1 MSASKRAPRVQIGI
15 AVATVAAIALC
26 AIAWI
31 FVPVSFHLAYLAAVL
46 VPWSVSLGSLSL
58 ALTFVL
64 TGGKWGRAC
73 WPWLVLNARL
83 MPLVAILFIPWF
95 IGINDIY
102 PWTKPDFF
110 ASMEHTSHRQWFYQ
124 TPFYI
129 GRTIGYFVIWSILG
143 WMISSV
149 PGGRRR
155 QEADLA
161 PSEVPS
167 RSMIGGQPAAGLG
180 LIAIILSVTWAGMD
194 WVMSFDPLMGSTL
207 FGGMIG
213 IGAVLCGMSAVV
225 AAICCWPPLHGTARD
240 DKTFGDISNLLLAFL
255 MFWAY
260 FSFAHFLIMWNGNF
274 PTEALFYGARVEGIW
289 GWITP
294 ILALGGFVLPFLCL
308 LSHDFKR
315 SRIAMGTLAI
325 GLIFV
330 RLIELWWMV
339 LPAAG
344 DSPKAGFHWTV
355 IPTTVAAAGI
365 YLLTLDLIGRGRAS
379 SLSREG
385 RYA

>member
-1 MSASKRAPRVQIGI
+1 MNASQRSPRVQIGI
-15 AVATVAAIALC
+15 AVATFAAIALC
-26 AIAWI
+26 VIAWV
-31 FVPVSFHLAYLAAVL
+31 FVPVSFYLAYLAAVL
-46 VPWSVSLGSLSL
+46 VPWSVSIGSLSL
-58 ALTFVL
+58 ALVFVL
-64 TGGKWGRAC
+64 TGGSWGRAC

-83 MPLVAILFIPWF
+83 MPLVAILFVPWF
-95 IGINDIY
+95 IGINDLY
-102 PWTKPDFF
+102 PWTNAEFF
-110 ASMEHTSHRQWFYQ
+110 ASMENTSHRQWFYQ

-129 GRTIGYFVIWSILG
+129 GRTIGYFIVWSVLG
-143 WMISSV
+143 FMITGV

-155 QEADLA
+155 GVDQA
-161 PSEVPS
+161 PDNAPS

-225 AAICCWPPLHGTARD
+225 AAICCWPPLHGVARD
-240 DKTFGDISNLLLAFL
+240 DKTFGDLSNLLLAFL

-260 FSFAHFLIMWNGNF
+260 FSFAHFLIMWNGNL
-274 PTEALFYGARVEGIW
+274 PTEARFYGARAEGLW

-294 ILALGGFVLPFLCL
+294 VLALGGFVLPFLCL

-325 GLIFV
+325 CLIFV
-330 RLIELWWMV
+330 RLVELWWMV
-339 LPAAG
+339 LPAG
-344 DSPKAGFHWTV
+344 GNIPEAGFHWTV
-355 IPTTVAAAGI
+355 VPTTVAAAGI
-365 YLLTLDLIGRGRAS
+365 YLLALEFLRRGRKTS
-379 SLSREG
+379 FRREG
-385 RYA
+385 YYAT